1 MYKKTEA
8 YIVAGRRTPF
18 GSFNGCISTIPAP
31 QLGGMTV
38 KAVIKDTGLDPA
50 SIQDLYFGNVLSAN
64 LGQAPASQVAY
75 YGGLSETVPC
85 TLVNKVCAS
94 GMKSIQIAAKTI
106 FIGDNDLVIAGGME
120 NMSLTPHYVLNYR
133 TGYKYG
139 HTQLLDGIAR
149 DGLSDAFSDASMGLC
164 GEMCAEK
171 YQISRE
177 AQDEYAVRSYQ
188 LTLEGIKSGWFE
200 RMICPV
206 TISGK
211 KGDSIVISEDE
222 EPKNVKFDKIPQ
234 LKPAFKKDGFITA
247 ANSSKI
253 NDGAASTI
261 IASEEAVK
269 RHNLKPLA
277 RIIGFADAALHP
289 DWFTIANTEAIKKL
303 LAQVNMTTDQIDL
316 FEINEAFAVV
326 VLANAQILGIP
337 MEKININGGAIA
349 QGHPIGASGTRIV
362 IDLAHTLIAKNL
374 RYGMA
379 SICNGGGGASA
390 ILIERV

>member
-18 GSFNGCISTIPAP
+18 GSFNGSLSTIPAP
-31 QLGGMTV
+31 QLGGVTV
-38 KAVIKDTGLDPA
+38 KAVIQDSGLDPA
-50 SIQDLYFGNVLSAN
+50 AIQDLYFGNVLSAN

-75 YGGLSETVPC
+75 YGGLPETTPC
-85 TLVNKVCAS
+85 TLINKVCAS
-94 GMKSIQIAAKTI
+94 GMKAIQIAAKTI

-120 NMSLTPHYVLNYR
+120 NMSLTPHYVTNYR

-164 GEMCAEK
+164 GEMCAER
-171 YQISRE
+171 YEISRE
-177 AQDEYAVRSYQ
+177 AQDEYAVRSYR
-188 LTLEGIKSGWFE
+188 LTLEAQKNGWFE
-200 RMICPV
+200 KSICPV
-206 TISGK
+206 TVTGK
-211 KGDSIVISEDE
+211 KGESIIITEDE
-222 EPKNVKFDKIPQ
+222 EPKNVKFEKIPQ
-234 LKPAFKKDGFITA
+234 LKPAFKKDGGITA

-253 NDGAASTI
+253 NDGAAATI

-269 RHNLKPLA
+269 KYNLKPLA
-277 RIIGFADAALHP
+277 RIISFADAALHP
-289 DWFTIANTEAIKKL
+289 DWFTIANTEAVKKL
-303 LAQVNMTTDQIDL
+303 LTQTNMTIDQIDL

-326 VLANAQILGIP
+326 VLANMQILGIP
-337 MEKININGGAIA
+337 LEKVNIHGGAIS

-362 IDLAHTLIAKNL
+362 IDLVHALIEKNL
-374 RYGMA
+374 RYGIA
-379 SICNGGGGASA
+379 TICNGGGGASA